1 MLHSTNAGG
10 VPPPVKR
17 SITGIQ
23 EMYSASKVSNSED
36 VTDNDRKADV
46 KHDQASKTARNK
58 DDLWDGAR

>member
-10 VPPPVKR
+10 LPAPLKR
-17 SITGIQ
+17 SVAGIQ

-36 VTDNDRKADV
+36 VNRKADV

-58 DDLWDGAR
+58 DDLWDDAR